1 MLLNSVAIL
10 SIEQKY
16 ANMSTGKD
24 VDQIVAIFDDKK
36 TEIIFLL
43 TYMFSD
49 LHIID

>member
-1 MLLNSVAIL
+1 MLLNSVQIL

-24 VDQIVAIFDDKK
+24 VDQIVAIFYKK